1 MRVDLPMSVVDKA
14 LQHAAAPATPV
25 TVQEA
30 IASLLVA
37 AITIDGE
44 VNADE
49 AVRIGGVLSTSHL
62 LRQAGDGAMG
72 ALANRAITLLT
83 EHGLPAILTGCAKVI
98 PSDLRPTVFALATD
112 LALADGR
119 IGDREKAFIDELQA
133 VLRIDEATAVK
144 IVEVLLI
151 KNRG

>member
-1 MRVDLPMSVVDKA
+1 MSVVDKA
-14 LQHAAAPATPV
+14 LQHTPAADTV
-25 TVQEA
+25 TLQEA

-44 VNADE
+44 VNPDE
-49 AVRIGGVLSTSHL
+49 ALRIGSLLGTSHV
-62 LRQAGDGAMG
+62 LRQAGDGSMDG
-72 ALANRAITLLT
+72 LANRAIALLADY
-83 EHGLPAILTGCAKVI
+83 GLPAMLTCCAKVI
-98 PSDLRPTVFALATD
+98 PTDLRPTVFALATD

-119 IGDREKAFIDELQA
+119 IGDREKVFIDELQA
-133 VLRIDEATAVK
+133 VLQIDEATAVK

>member
-1 MRVDLPMSVVDKA
+1 MSIVDKA
-14 LQHAAAPATPV
+14 LQHTAAPATPV

-37 AITIDGE
+37 AVTIDGE
-44 VNADE
+44 VNTDE

-62 LRQAGDGAMG
+62 LRQPGDGAMD
-72 ALANRAITLLT
+72 ALANRAIALLT
-83 EHGLPAILTGCAKVI
+83 EHGLPAILTGCAKLI

-119 IGDREKAFIDELQA
+119 IGDREKTFIDELQA
-133 VLRIDEATAVK
+133 VFQIDEATAVK

>member
-1 MRVDLPMSVVDKA
+1 MPVVDKA
-14 LQHAAAPATPV
+14 LQHTPAGAPPL
-25 TVQEA
+25 TVPEA

-37 AITIDGE
+37 AITVDGN
-44 VNADE
+44 VNPEE
-49 AVRIGGVLSTSHL
+49 AVRIGGMLGTSHV
-62 LRQAGDGAMG
+62 LRQAGDGSMD
-72 ALANRAITLLT
+72 ALANRAIALLT

-98 PSDLRPTVFALATD
+98 PSDLRATTFALAAD

-119 IGDREKAFIDELQA
+119 MGDQEQAFIDELQT
-133 VLRIDEATAVK
+133 VLQIDDATAVK

>member
-1 MRVDLPMSVVDKA
+1 MSVVDKA

-37 AITIDGE
+37 AIAIDGE
-44 VNADE
+44 VNVDE
-49 AVRIGGVLSTSHL
+49 AVRIGGVLGTSHI
-62 LRQAGDGAMG
+62 LRQAGDGSMD
-72 ALANRAITLLT
+72 ALASRAITLLT
-83 EHGLPAILTGCAKVI
+83 EHGLPSILTGCAKVI

-119 IGDREKAFIDELQA
+119 IGDREKSFIDELQA
-133 VLRIDEATAVK
+133 VLQIDEATAVN

>member
-1 MRVDLPMSVVDKA
+1 MSVVDKA
-14 LQHAAAPATPV
+14 VQHTPIASPPL
-25 TVQEA
+25 TVSEA

-37 AITIDGE
+37 AITIDGT
-44 VNADE
+44 VNPEE
-49 AVRIGGVLSTSHL
+49 AVRIGGVLGTSPV
-62 LRQAGDGAMG
+62 LREAGNGSMQG
-72 ALANRAITLLT
+72 LANRAIALLT

-98 PSDLRPTVFALATD
+98 PSDLRPTAFALATD

-133 VLRIDEATAVK
+133 VLQIDEATAVK

-151 KNRG
+151 KNRV